1 MAATP
6 RSTPAVRADAD
17 ETDMQRVKLEQD
29 LARRFARQ
37 VDSVRRKADTAHA
50 ARVAAVEA
58 WAVGQVEATR
68 RDTEAALAAQ
78 EADLET
84 QAATR
89 LEAAVREAQSEA
101 TQRLVATMRQHD
113 AALAEV
119 RVEAQADVARAE
131 ERVAE
136 VEQTLTAIRQQAD
149 LAQAEVQRVHAE
161 RAHER
166 EQAKQVKDDTR
177 VPLEPTEP
185 AVARRGMAEITGAV
199 VPAGF
204 AGVLIGWLVAFSG
217 ILY

>member
-1 MAATP
+1 M
-6 RSTPAVRADAD
+6 
-17 ETDMQRVKLEQD
+17 
-29 LARRFARQ
+29 
-37 VDSVRRKADTAHA
+37 
-50 ARVAAVEA
+50 
-58 WAVGQVEATR
+58 
-68 RDTEAALAAQ
+68 
-78 EADLET
+78 
-84 QAATR
+84 
-89 LEAAVREAQSEA
+89 REAQSEA

-199 VPAGF
+199 VLAGF

>member
-6 RSTPAVRADAD
+6 RSNPAVRADTD
-17 ETDMQRVKLEQD
+17 ETDMQRVKLEED

-78 EADLET
+78 EADLKT
-84 QAATR
+84 QATTR
-89 LEAAVREAQSEA
+89 IEAAVREAQTEA
-101 TQRLVATMRQHD
+101 TQRLVATMRQND

-119 RVEAQADVARAE
+119 RVRAQADVARAE
-131 ERVAE
+131 ARVAE

-166 EQAKQVKDDTR
+166 EQVRDETR
-177 VPLEPTEP
+177 VRHEPKEP

-199 VPAGF
+199 VLAGF
-204 AGVLIGWLVAFSG
+204 AGALIGWFVAFSG